1 MEYLSDIISSFR
13 KHADPTNALF
23 MKKYMKNNFEF
34 LGLKTPVRK
43 ALSKPFMQKET
54 LPDPEKLPDLVH
66 ALWGL
71 DEREFQYFAI
81 QLLMKFNRQAPE
93 QWIDLYEFCIV
104 NKSWWDTV
112 DGLAGWCTGSHFIR
126 FPNLIAGYTNRWM
139 DSGNMWL
146 QRSCLLYQLKYKE
159 GTNFELLKS
168 FILPLKDSGEF
179 FIQKAIGWALRE
191 YSKTNPEAVEAFV
204 GTTELKSLSRRE
216 AMRIILKKG

>member
-1 MEYLSDIISSFR
+1 MEYLNDLISTFR
-13 KHADPTNALF
+13 NNDDPTNAIY
-23 MKKYMKNNFEF
+23 MKKYMKDNFEF

-43 ALSKPFMQKET
+43 LLSKPFFEKEN
-54 LPDPEKLPDLVH
+54 LPDPGQVPEMVKT
-66 ALWGL
+66 LWEL

-93 QWIDLYEFCIV
+93 PWIDLYEYCII

-126 FPNLIAGYTNRWM
+126 FPDIIAEYTNKWM
-139 DSGNMWL
+139 ESDNMWL

-159 GTNFELLKS
+159 HTDFELLKS
-168 FILPLKDSGEF
+168 YIHPLKDSREF

-191 YSKTNPEAVEAFV
+191 YSKTNPAAVQAFV
-204 GTTELKSLSRRE
+204 GQTDLASLSRRE
-216 AMRIILKKG
+216 AMRIISKKG